1 MGNRLPAARRSA
13 RRQSGLSRAH
23 SLRLRLLGAMVVV
36 FALGLGAAALSY
48 RTEVYDITSD
58 LRTRTL
64 ENQAREL
71 LESVRTGPG
80 GALQVRPP
88 EDWRQVYS
96 SPSRRFVFTVFD
108 AAHRPI
114 AWSVNL
120 GAPLPYV
127 PVDSGGSLGPVEFIG
142 AGAAR
147 RAIVAARGPLN
158 STVIVGRGDHD
169 RDELVDSL
177 FEEGSEQLTV
187 IVPFALLGLVLIWL
201 ISGWS
206 LRPIERASGE
216 AARVGPQRPDMR
228 ISALGLPREI
238 QPLVEAVNGALD
250 RLSRAY
256 ATERRLTADAA
267 HELRTPLAV
276 LNLRLQRAKLTG
288 NTDWDAL
295 ERELAQMG
303 RLVDQLLDLARKE
316 ALARELHTED
326 LPVINL
332 SRVVREAAATVLPL
346 MEAAGRELA
355 VDVPDSIQVRG
366 KSDDLRDMVRNLLE
380 NAVLHGRG
388 KVSVRIAAPEEAS
401 RAVAVEVS
409 DEGPGVPP
417 GQEEAVFQRF
427 RRLNVD
433 TPGSGLGLAIV
444 RHVARSHGGD
454 AIFTPGAG
462 RVVVNLP
469 LVTSADGVN
478 AQAQGLCPA
487 AAGGGASGK
496 NHAF

>member
-1 MGNRLPAARRSA
+1 MN
-13 RRQSGLSRAH
+13 RAH
-23 SLRLRLLGAMVVV
+23 SLRLRLLGAMVAV
-36 FALGLGAAALSY
+36 FALGLGAALLSY
-48 RTEVYDITSD
+48 RTEVYNITSD

-71 LESVRTGPG
+71 LQAVRVGNDG
-80 GALQVRPP
+80 SLQVHPP
-88 EDWRQVYS
+88 DDWREVYS
-96 SPSRRFVFTVFD
+96 SRTQHFVFTVFD
-108 AAHRPI
+108 AAHQPI
-114 AWSVNL
+114 AWSANL
-120 GAPLPYV
+120 DAPLPYI
-127 PVDSGGSLGPVEFIG
+127 PVDSTSRLGPVEFIG
-142 AGAAR
+142 AGPAR
-147 RAIVAARGPLN
+147 RAIVAARGPGN
-158 STVIVGRGDHD
+158 STVLVGRGDRD

-187 IVPFALLGLVLIWL
+187 IAPFTVLGVVLMWL
-201 ISGWS
+201 IAGWS
-206 LRPIERASGE
+206 LRPIAHASQE
-216 AARVGPQRPDMR
+216 AARVGPRRPDMR
-228 ISALGLPREI
+228 ISSHGLPREI

-256 ATERRLTADAA
+256 ATEQRITADAA

-288 NTDWDAL
+288 KTDWAAV

-316 ALARELHTED
+316 SLARERRAED
-326 LPVINL
+326 LPVLNL

-355 VDVPDSIQVRG
+355 VEVPDSVEVRG
-366 KSDDLRDMVRNLLE
+366 NGDDLRDMVRNLLE
-380 NAVLHGRG
+380 NAILHGRG
-388 KVSVRIAAPEEAS
+388 AVRVRMSGHGTGSNPITIE
-401 RAVAVEVS
+401 VA
-409 DEGPGVPP
+409 DEGPGVPA
-417 GQEEAVFQRF
+417 GQEEVVFQRF

-454 AIFTPGAG
+454 AHFVPGAG

-469 LVTSADGVN
+469 AL
-478 AQAQGLCPA
+478 
-487 AAGGGASGK
+487 AGGPASANDLRDRAGER
-496 NHAF
+496 HARDQRADQPLEK

>member
-1 MGNRLPAARRSA
+1 MGHRLSPHRRC
-13 RRQSGLSRAH
+13 GLSRAH
-23 SLRLRLLGAMVVV
+23 SLRLRLLGAMVGV
-36 FALGLGAAALSY
+36 FVLGLGAALVSY

-71 LESVRTGPG
+71 LDAIRA
-80 GALQVRPP
+80 GANGLQVRTPD
-88 EDWRQVYS
+88 DWRQVYAS
-96 SPSRRFVFTVFD
+96 SRRQFVFTVFD
-108 AAHRPI
+108 AAHHPI
-114 AWSVNL
+114 AWSANL
-120 GAPLPYV
+120 DAPLPYI
-127 PVDSGGSLGPVEFIG
+127 PVDTADAHATLGPVEFIG
-142 AGAAR
+142 AGSAR
-147 RAIVAARGPLN
+147 RAILAARGPLD
-158 STVIVGRGDHD
+158 STVLVGRGDHD

-206 LRPIERASGE
+206 LRPIARASRE
-216 AARVGPQRPDMR
+216 ASRVGPQRPDLR
-228 ISALGLPREI
+228 ISPRGLPQEI
-238 QPLVEAVNGALD
+238 QPLVEAVNGAVD

-288 NTDWDAL
+288 NTDWGAL

-316 ALARELHTED
+316 SLARERQAEA

-332 SRVVREAAATVLPL
+332 SRVAREAAATVLPL
-346 MEAAGRELA
+346 MEATGRELI
-355 VDVPDSIQVRG
+355 VDVPDSVQVRG
-366 KSDDLRDMVRNLLE
+366 NSDDLRDMVRNLLE
-380 NAVLHGRG
+380 NAALHGRG
-388 KVSVRIAAPEEAS
+388 KVSARIAPLENAAS
-401 RAVAVEVS
+401 LVTIEVA
-409 DEGPGVPP
+409 DEGTGVPA

-427 RRLNVD
+427 RRLNAD
-433 TPGSGLGLAIV
+433 APGSGLGLAIV

-454 AIFTPGAG
+454 AHFIPGAG
-462 RVVVNLP
+462 RVIVNLP
-469 LVTSADGVN
+469 VGDARGPGQEPGPN
-478 AQAQGLCPA
+478 A
-487 AAGGGASGK
+487 S
-496 NHAF
+496 N

>member
-1 MGNRLPAARRSA
+1 M
-13 RRQSGLSRAH
+13 SRPH
-23 SLRLRLLGAMVVV
+23 SLRLRLLGAMVAV
-36 FALGLGAAALSY
+36 FALGVGAAILSY
-48 RTEVYDITSD
+48 RTEVYNITSD

-71 LESVRTGPG
+71 LQAVRIGEDGSP
-80 GALQVRPP
+80 QVHTPD
-88 EDWRQVYS
+88 DWRQVYS
-96 SPSRRFVFTVFD
+96 SRSQHFVFTVFD
-108 AAHRPI
+108 AAHHPV
-114 AWSVNL
+114 AWSANL
-120 GAPLPYV
+120 QAPLPYI
-127 PVDSGGSLGPVEFIG
+127 PVDSRGSLGPVEFIG
-142 AGAAR
+142 AGPAR
-147 RAIVAARGPLN
+147 RAIVAARGPRG
-158 STVIVGRGDHD
+158 SIIIVGRGDRD

-187 IVPFALLGLVLIWL
+187 VAPFALLGLALIWL

-206 LRPIERASGE
+206 LRPIARASHE
-216 AARVGPQRPDMR
+216 AARVGPRRPDMR
-228 ISALGLPREI
+228 ISPRGLPREI

-288 NTDWDAL
+288 NTDWTAV

-316 ALARELHTED
+316 ALARERPTEE
-326 LPVINL
+326 LPIINL

-346 MEAAGRELA
+346 MEATGRELD

-366 KSDDLRDMVRNLLE
+366 NSDDLRDMVRNLLE
-380 NAVLHGRG
+380 NAMLHGRG
-388 KVSVRIAAPEEAS
+388 QVSAKIVIPEKGS
-401 RAVAVEVS
+401 DAVTIEVA

-427 RRLNVD
+427 RRLNMEA
-433 TPGSGLGLAIV
+433 PGSGLGLAIV

-454 AIFTPGAG
+454 ARFLPGIG
-462 RVVVNLP
+462 RVVVDLP
-469 LVTSADGVN
+469 QSGN
-478 AQAQGLCPA
+478 ALRDRAGERPCPTP
-487 AAGGGASGK
+487 
-496 NHAF
+496 

>member
-1 MGNRLPAARRSA
+1 
-13 RRQSGLSRAH
+13 
-23 SLRLRLLGAMVVV
+23 MVAV
-36 FALGLGAAALSY
+36 FALGLGAAVLSY

-71 LESVRTGPG
+71 LEAVQVGAG
-80 GALQVRPP
+80 GALQVRTPD
-88 EDWRQVYS
+88 DWRQVYS
-96 SPSRRFVFTVFD
+96 SPSRHFVFTVFD
-108 AAHRPI
+108 ATHHPI
-114 AWSVNL
+114 AWSANL
-120 GAPLPYV
+120 EAPLPYI

-147 RAIVAARGPLN
+147 RAIVAARGPRG
-158 STVIVGRGDHD
+158 STVLVARGDHD

-187 IVPFALLGLVLIWL
+187 IVPFVLLGLVLIWL

-206 LRPIERASGE
+206 LRPIERASQE

-228 ISALGLPREI
+228 ISARGLPREI

-288 NTDWDAL
+288 NTDWSAV

-316 ALARELHTED
+316 ALARERQTED

-332 SRVVREAAATVLPL
+332 SRVVREAAATALPL
-346 MEAAGRELA
+346 MEAAGRELDI
-355 VDVPDSIQVRG
+355 DVPDSVQVRG
-366 KSDDLRDMVRNLLE
+366 NSDDLRDMVRNLLE
-380 NAVLHGRG
+380 NAVLHGSG
-388 KVSVRIAAPEEAS
+388 KVSARIALEKDPDTVTIE
-401 RAVAVEVS
+401 VA
-409 DEGPGVPP
+409 DEGAGVPQ

-444 RHVARSHGGD
+444 RHVARTHGGD
-454 AIFTPGAG
+454 ARFLPGVG
-462 RVVVNLP
+462 RVVVHLP
-469 LVTSADGVN
+469 WSGNELGDRAGAGPDRTPGSSTSN
-478 AQAQGLCPA
+478 
-487 AAGGGASGK
+487 
-496 NHAF
+496 